1 MDQTQKL
8 KGTAKCWDMMKVDYN
23 HLRLISVNY
32 YDKVWVPVLALD
44 ISRLSEQEGQFFR
57 FHFFKTFLIILFFCF

>member
-1 MDQTQKL
+1 MGETQNL
-8 KGTAKCWDMMKVDYN
+8 SGCAISWDIMKVDYT

-44 ISRLSEQEGQFFR
+44 IAAYN
-57 FHFFKTFLIILFFCF
+57 I